1 MMQVMS
7 SVKLLY
13 GLYCERTK
21 IREHNTL
28 LDTMML
34 NMKKG
39 NCNMVNELNK
49 IFEENIKQDN

>member
-1 MMQVMS
+1 MQVMS